1 MPQGHE
7 WLAFTFQSQKYQ
19 MTQEEY
25 NELFE
30 NSEKIVNDAYNR
42 MNFTK
47 QPWNRHQKQEVS
59 FILDRLKNYK
69 IETVI
74 DFGCGNGRHTLE
86 FASNGCHCI
95 GVDYSRRKIKEAKE
109 NCKFPDTTFEE
120 GDCRSIDLKKTAD
133 LALCLYDVVG
143 SFVREEDNRAIVK
156 NIHRHLKRG
165 AILVLSVMNRE
176 LTEHIAIHKVPVVAE
191 HLDELARLKPSKI
204 MQNSGNIFSPDY
216 YLLETSTGVV
226 YRKEQFENE
235 DELSAE
241 YVIRDKRYDC
251 DEICNLLESEG
262 FGILG

>member
-1 MPQGHE
+1 
-7 WLAFTFQSQKYQ
+7 
-19 MTQEEY
+19 
-25 NELFE
+25 
-30 NSEKIVNDAYNR
+30 
-42 MNFTK
+42 MN
-47 QPWNRHQKQEVS
+47 
-59 FILDRLKNYK
+59 
-69 IETVI
+69 
-74 DFGCGNGRHTLE
+74 
-86 FASNGCHCI
+86 A
-95 GVDYSRRKIKEAKE
+95 
-109 NCKFPDTTFEE
+109 FEE

-176 LTEHIAIHKVPVVAE
+176 LTEHIAIHKVPVAAE

-262 FGILG
+262 FGILDKRYVQAGKWENALGAKEKSAKEILIFAEKK